1 MSYSEYCKKWWSSC
15 GDGGPSMTPPSL
27 GTASSLERCEECK
40 NVRNWTGYPY
50 AITILSQCSCMLF
63 ICVLA
68 LIICT
73 KISSKSSNGFSRKPV
88 LKISHF
94 LRILKK
100 FILPILQTFLEKL
113 FSTSKIFEGRLVEI
127 TFFVF
132 EVKCSVLLVK
142 KILEPARFFWDTSY
156 LGWSNS

>member
-1 MSYSEYCKKWWSSC
+1 MTYSEYCEKWRTSC

-94 LRILKK
+94 LRIFKK
-100 FILPILQTFLEKL
+100 FILPILQTFLEKS
-113 FSTSKIFEGRLVEI
+113 FSTSKNFEGRLVEI
-127 TFFVF
+127 TFFRFWSKVLRATG
-132 EVKCSVLLVK
+132 EKNSGACS
-142 KILEPARFFWDTSY
+142 FFWDTS
-156 LGWSNS
+156 